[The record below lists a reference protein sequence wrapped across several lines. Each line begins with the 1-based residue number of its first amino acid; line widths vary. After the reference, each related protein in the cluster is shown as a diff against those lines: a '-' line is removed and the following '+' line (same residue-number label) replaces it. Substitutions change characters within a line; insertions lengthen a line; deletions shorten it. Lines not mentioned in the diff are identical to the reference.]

1 MELADLTRYIRKNNF
16 LEPDVFFCKAGLV
29 CVSSEHRRKKNM
41 FFAADRGAGSKPA
54 ATPGSRSFEA
64 KYSCCR
70 KRWGGYSG
78 WSRGFD
84 SGQGCFH
91 QVFGKRIFK
100 VPESIHIW
108 ILRGLEAAQAR
119 AKKQHFFRV

>member
-1 MELADLTRYIRKNNF
+1 MELADLTRDIRRNNL
-16 LEPDVFFCKAGLV
+16 LEPDFFLQSRACLCFIRAPQ
-29 CVSSEHRRKKNM
+29 KKNM

-70 KRWGGYSG
+70 KRWGGYGG

-91 QVFGKRIFK
+91 QVFGKTIFK

-119 AKKQHFFRV
+119 AKKHVLS